1 MAPGALTGT
10 RDDVNKSVEVWWGR
24 MGSFRSGTVLAVSDT
39 LEPAQH
45 RLEVASAHK
54 ERAAAELAGA
64 TAERPLADEAASAA
78 ASGLNTR
85 PQAADTVAAEYAR
98 SVADHEAA
106 SAAVDELSKLPLGQ
120 RVTVTIEYA
129 DTRERCHH
137 PLRELE
143 AIGIRIAFDLA
154 VFVPEQPK
162 PGAYSS
168 GRIVEDPELEPV
180 PEDSRDFVPL
190 PSRRTQVAAL
200 RKSIS
205 GLLGAHPRDYH
216 VAIARLGESRVDLV
230 NEAALCGALHAVM
243 WRLASGTAQ
252 ADPSCTDEWATGPAS
267 PSTTSRHPAAAGA
280 AGRSADS
287 PAAGAEPAPAEGADG
302 SLPRDPV
309 PLWFICAAMD
319 LFAGLAGTARPL
331 VVHRLGAAI
340 AAAATCAA
348 SSPKSPA
355 AVDPAVRLMQAADA
369 IDEAALRAPRLRR
382 SDAAAWRERA
392 ELELWGQLL
401 RAHQLDKKVLA
412 LDRIKAGVAI
422 VADSPQNSSGGL
434 QAPEMAEWLCDRH
447 VLSAIFGASS
457 SPDATPAQAAAGA
470 ALATGDASATAPR
483 ASSGGS
489 AHSEVVQRAGP
500 ILAFL
505 AEHSRITP
513 SDLRVAWHAAAGRHA
528 ATERSILVTLV
539 NLTSSLS
546 PAMRQE
552 LAGVISA
559 TPFSAWTERVVAT
572 VRDFTLEAAFAEMA
586 EATQPQDGAS
596 TPPRR
601 PSRLPNGADLLWQF
615 VQDRGGAATH
625 QPRASDGAS
634 PASSADAFDP
644 AQGCRP
650 PTERLF
656 LAAVDAFVELLARL
670 RTGAAA
676 QLAAAEEDHA
686 NASRHD
692 AEAAAARVKTL
703 EAFAKQAEDL
713 TGHFVDRCLLCIS
726 GSAGSAGQSVIIL
739 RRVLASLPRA
749 AKPKGWLRGKE
760 KPFGRTLDSELL
772 RLDAVPRSRTSQA
785 GGGSLLAL
793 LLDELLHYSAAIRS
807 VASHNAEPEGKTR
820 AHTGLGSFGEAVFR
834 LTPVGFRTFAQL
846 LTLVAAQDG
855 NVSVKPV
862 RQPPQGFKWKPSLDS
877 MAGGAAAAQ
886 AKAAAEADEAIAR
899 AALQDPRDAERVVI
913 GGMVVALDPAE
924 NAWACGARQ
933 AWSST
938 FGASSGSS
946 SVLARPRAPPAS
958 RPVTGAMKR
967 QAPVDF
973 PGIDALWVLAVHA
986 ADATVGRAATSMLV
1000 TLHTA
1005 LSQST
1010 VGKGAALRRGF
1021 VVKALRYVES
1031 AVELRRGV
1039 LEGTYS
1045 ASAVPA
1051 PRHSSANSGGG
1062 GALGASSSQAD
1073 SKSGV
1078 VPPTPPL
1085 GAMRAAPRRHKSQG
1099 TKAEPGAPT
1108 PEPDAEALAWQE
1120 GELARQRAMHRWS
1133 VSSLP
1138 GVVRAVAAMRELL
1151 QGVIGQDT
1159 DLRGAAATSGKGS
1172 ARAATSAAAAGAE
1185 AGGGGASKTG
1195 GAAATSG
1202 SDWADVLTDLSGR
1215 DTAAE
1220 LGEPVGTRR
1229 VIVVCDPLPPAVL
1242 GSAPGKGRHW
1252 SCQLTAKLTPAMLI
1266 RRVAR
1271 FSGWAPES
1279 IVLRLESDGPSA
1291 APGRLLFSM
1300 VTPLVEEAGRSTE
1313 DVQITA
1319 LHKRGMGAGDVRIAG
1334 SSLEGSV
1341 GAGEAELERW
1351 GLHARPGSSAREDG
1365 WWREPDS
1372 TLASPPLRADP
1383 RALSPS
1389 ALDSGLFG
1397 RPRRAVDL
1405 AGGLEPPDA
1414 DPSPDSEHLSAAAA
1428 PELACGALVS
1438 ARPRLAHDF
1447 DPWSNPWAVGADLPP
1462 AKADAAML
1470 ALVPHAANSTQLS
1483 RGNVP
1488 PTQLGLSVQGLNL
1501 VGSDARAFEQLS
1513 SMSLVEGGLARQAFA
1528 QLFALLSMAPAGI
1541 RASPTSRP
1549 SDSDAIEWAAAAAW
1563 ETIQLLPT
1571 NPQTLQA
1578 IRLANRDGAPQ
1589 KWEELLHPLTTGR
1602 GTTALD
1608 EGSLADEEAT
1618 SLSGRGEAASRDF
1631 TAPPALPASP
1641 PSLFGLLY
1649 TLQAVDVFVHGA
1661 KPAGMTQ
1668 TQFDRRIRSQM
1679 CDGVPQGTLIR
1690 FNFCSD
1696 MVRLGG
1702 ARALEQLA
1710 LRTKFSGPAGPAC
1723 AAVVLRILHT
1733 LLSLDPSFSPVDI
1746 VPSTADEAADD
1757 RASAGAAGGGS
1768 LGGTDVW
1775 EQLPVPGPLGTGGM
1789 AGAARALGR
1798 PRAAWAMRSV
1808 TNYMP
1813 GQVLRRVNLPG
1824 LCTAV
1829 IEQMLHRGRQRAADR
1844 RAWSV
1849 GGARGP
1855 IPGSAHSGWSGCGTA
1870 IQGMQL
1876 LVSCVAT
1883 DPAACIPAILG
1894 HRALTPWLRHFC
1906 LNAASPERFAV
1917 CQGLLRISSFLPA
1930 VLSFPGLKAAAAGA
1944 GIAVPGP
1951 AAVLLGML
1959 VPMLPSA
1966 DTAHSRSVQ
1975 RRSGHLYSLVAG
1987 LAADVS
1993 KTEVAAAMADIPAVA
2008 QTEGCD
2014 PLAAPATPTRSRGSG
2029 PHVRERVSH
2038 SSASSP
2044 VSDGEEADELTARA
2058 AARCIEAALTFKGL
2072 GWLFRR
2078 LVGQILSTS
2087 SHESAHAG
2095 EIGADHCLRGAMR
2108 AARIV
2113 ARVAPLVRRT
2123 PLVARAIPFLVHTV
2137 LFPAPSAAEELP
2149 PVQPLPDAPA
2159 TAEKGG
2165 DGTPDDVAAPSSASG
2180 SPVERGNDAALASKE
2195 GPDDDQDK
2203 ADLGAPLEKQASAGL
2218 ATPPRHGATAS
2229 VSGPS
2234 AAATP
2239 GLPFALDDCSVN
2251 GDAMEDAEEE
2261 EEDAAWEQAASASA
2275 RFGPLAVTP
2284 GTRSVAYA
2292 LLLELAAPDPELE
2305 PLECDDADN
2314 MDSWL
2319 PPALVAED
2327 PSALLTAGWSRPPR
2341 RLAVAAAA
2349 ASDAMAY
2356 VSGAP
2361 RPRLPVL
2368 AAVAPAPGPLAT
2380 LRPAPALG
2388 QEAADMARAIAASA
2402 AEAGALAVAPARA
2415 TASSALDRFELGG
2428 LGPADRSR
2436 LLLQCMDDAWRSGG
2450 VVMGVG
2456 DGETGDTVQAER
2468 WLVDPTQVQR
2478 SGRPFVGLQNLGAT
2492 CYMNSTLQQLF
2503 CAPTFREALLHAP
2516 LPEPG
2521 RQHAEVLQSLQELI
2535 GFLALSQR
2543 RWADTAAFASAFKEL
2558 DGSPLR
2564 RGEHKDALEFLTLL
2578 FDRLEAASPAM
2589 GDVVK
2594 RTFGG
2599 TVASQIIS
2607 LETPYVSQREDPFTL
2622 LSLEVEGHGSIQRA
2636 LEAFG
2641 EGEILSGDNRYRL
2654 PDGRSVEAKKRSLP
2668 RDLPPRLMLH
2678 LNRLKFDL
2686 ATLSRKKVN
2695 DYVAFPPRLDMR
2707 PYCLEGVQERE
2718 RAEGVAVGPE
2728 SADGDAS
2735 AGVPARPPWYY
2746 QYELTGVVL
2755 HVGSADAGHYFSFVK
2770 GSRLSGCEGRPASRA
2785 PQASGGSAAPSA
2797 AGATDASTSAAP
2809 TTASEFGDDWWELND
2824 RLVRPIDPT
2833 RIPELCF
2840 GGFEDDAAAAAPAAG
2855 ATGTHSHASS
2865 AAAAE
2870 AALPKSQRQ
2879 RILNAYILIYERVA
2893 PPEPDASRGVGSNPL
2908 EPRTGAADAAALA
2921 RAASADTAGE
2931 QSHVS
2936 GRSRGESL
2944 AGWLGASL
2952 GPEDTPHLAALPT
2965 PALVSGGM
2973 GPLGGARGR
2982 PMSKTSALGAAP
2994 GGGGEAG
3001 GGAAHGGADRAAGSS
3016 PHSDGGCAAE
3026 ETDED
3031 PRSAMREL
3039 DLGSPAMG
3047 HAKPVAG
3054 DGSGEGGRGG
3064 GTGDGAGGAACG
3076 GGLGGGEPT
3085 QPPLLRATSQG
3096 TRPRRQ
3102 LPDHVT
3108 QAVWAASREFVITS
3122 LTFSPDFTAF
3132 VWALASL
3139 PSELQKAAHARAES
3153 IRRHEAKRLHGAA
3166 ASVAAKLERWV
3177 TPPDVRAGALAVGF
3191 RGWLDVVSR
3200 ASPQLARKMGARAWL
3215 PALRLATDAS
3225 PTAARSLVSRLALD
3239 AAMRRRAVLH
3249 CPHAHQR
3256 KSAAGLMLRAF
3267 RAGAD
3272 PDGTDSYMMGV
3283 SALGGFGVAAGADA
3297 VDAAEADSLSE
3308 SVETST
3314 REALSSPAGAFVR
3327 ALLSDVVAAQSD
3339 ATKVPRL
3346 GEVLLLLRGVATTG
3360 PLERGLLAT
3369 AGFIR
3374 VGSELLGMQLES
3386 LEMMR
3391 LDPYEQPVLAPKPEL
3406 VECPSRSHVAEA
3418 LSLVVRSCNVTAGD
3432 EGGGDAGAGVA
3443 AAGSPLASSPGEL
3456 ALVPQSFLQPA
3467 MHARSLANILYFHT
3481 AAGIPMVQHLC
3492 WCSMRLTDATMR
3504 FLDAELVAL
3513 TKMTMDG
3520 AIDARVRP
3528 LVRAW
3533 AAVLSIQDSLTE
3545 TRLHG
3550 MGGLERLVS
3559 TGTQLSRYYGRRD
3572 SVARALSYLSAALI
3586 EIACSGPLGRR
3597 AVLESQAE
3605 WKLWAKLG

>member
-749 AKPKGWLRGKE
+749 AKPKAG
-760 KPFGRTLDSELL
+760 FGARKS
-772 RLDAVPRSRTSQA
+772 
-785 GGGSLLAL
+785 
-793 LLDELLHYSAAIRS
+793 
-807 VASHNAEPEGKTR
+807 PEGKTR

-2450 VVMGVG
+2450 VVMG
-2456 DGETGDTVQAER
+2456 
-2468 WLVDPTQVQR
+2468 
-2478 SGRPFVGLQNLGAT
+2478 NLGAT

-2936 GRSRGESL
+2936 GRSR
-2944 AGWLGASL
+2944 
-2952 GPEDTPHLAALPT
+2952 
-2965 PALVSGGM
+2965 
-2973 GPLGGARGR
+2973 
-2982 PMSKTSALGAAP
+2982 
-2994 GGGGEAG
+2994 
-3001 GGAAHGGADRAAGSS
+3001 
-3016 PHSDGGCAAE
+3016 
-3026 ETDED
+3026 
-3031 PRSAMREL
+3031 
-3039 DLGSPAMG
+3039 
-3047 HAKPVAG
+3047 
-3054 DGSGEGGRGG
+3054 
-3064 GTGDGAGGAACG
+3064 
-3076 GGLGGGEPT
+3076 
-3085 QPPLLRATSQG
+3085 
-3096 TRPRRQ
+3096 
-3102 LPDHVT
+3102 
-3108 QAVWAASREFVITS
+3108 
-3122 LTFSPDFTAF
+3122 
-3132 VWALASL
+3132 
-3139 PSELQKAAHARAES
+3139 
-3153 IRRHEAKRLHGAA
+3153 
-3166 ASVAAKLERWV
+3166 
-3177 TPPDVRAGALAVGF
+3177 
-3191 RGWLDVVSR
+3191 
-3200 ASPQLARKMGARAWL
+3200 
-3215 PALRLATDAS
+3215 
-3225 PTAARSLVSRLALD
+3225 ARSLVSRLALD